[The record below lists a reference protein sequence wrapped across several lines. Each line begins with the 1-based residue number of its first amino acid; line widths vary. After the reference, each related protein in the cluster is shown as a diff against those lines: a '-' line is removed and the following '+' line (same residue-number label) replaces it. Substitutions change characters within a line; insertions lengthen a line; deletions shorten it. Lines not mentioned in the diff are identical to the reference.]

1 MCVCV
6 CFCEKENTAKKKV
19 SEVEVCGCMCIWI
32 NKMVYQSSNVRAMSK
47 SIQATGKQAQS
58 HQLQHEESGKRMTS
72 SSKPIASAS
81 HHGRQMTN
89 ENANVKNQCRR
100 ESQSTMYNQK
110 QSYRLEPS
118 GGQHLMTMGV
128 KNRNDHK
135 SDSYQA
141 DQNNDSRC
149 HSGGDQRF
157 NGAPMTDIPDDDDL
171 AEVKIHN
178 TTFR

>member
-1 MCVCV
+1 
-6 CFCEKENTAKKKV
+6 
-19 SEVEVCGCMCIWI
+19 
-32 NKMVYQSSNVRAMSK
+32 MSK

-58 HQLQHEESGKRMTS
+58 HQLQHEESGKRMPSS
-72 SSKPIASAS
+72 SSKPSAS

-89 ENANVKNQCRR
+89 ENANVKSQCRR

-110 QSYRLEPS
+110 QSHRSELS
-118 GGQHLMTMGV
+118 GGQHLMTAGA

-135 SDSYQA
+135 NDSYQA

-149 HSGGDQRF
+149 HSGADQRF

-171 AEVKIHN
+171 AEVKTHN
-178 TTFR
+178 NISISKT